1 MSGLYPSAII
11 VANND
16 LTDNVKN
23 MLVRQLSI
31 DEVLDGYTFDSLVDG
46 YTGYDGYDGYI
57 SYIENVK
64 KQNKRIL
71 VVRSYQDNFDRSLT
85 DVNIFVKLGMA
96 HVLHNKIGPHGITY
110 RIVNLTWDKLRIY
123 GDARSIL

>member
-1 MSGLYPSAII
+1 MSSIYPSAII

-23 MLVRQLSI
+23 MLVKQLSI
-31 DEVLDGYTFDSLVDG
+31 DEVLDGYTFDSFI
-46 YTGYDGYDGYI
+46 DGYDGYE
-57 SYIENVK
+57 SYIENIK
-64 KQNKRIL
+64 RNNKRVL
-71 VVRSYQDNFDRSLT
+71 VIRSYQDNFDRNLT

-110 RIVNLTWDKLRIY
+110 RIVNLTWDKLCIY
-123 GDARSIL
+123 GDTRSIL